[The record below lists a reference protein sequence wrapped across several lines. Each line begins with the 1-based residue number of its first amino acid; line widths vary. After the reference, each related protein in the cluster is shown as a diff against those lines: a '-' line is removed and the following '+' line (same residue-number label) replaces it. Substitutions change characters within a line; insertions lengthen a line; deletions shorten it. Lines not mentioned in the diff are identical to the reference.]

1 MGTATLERQEV
12 KQASP
17 NKTKKPLVLAAI
29 MLAMFMAAI
38 EATIVSTAM
47 PAIAADLGGFS
58 LYSWV
63 FSSYLLMNAVTV
75 LIYGKLSDLFGR
87 KPILTFGIIV
97 FLIGSLLCG
106 MATSIEM
113 LIVFRFIQGFG
124 AGAVMPIASTIV
136 GDMYTK
142 EERAKIQGY
151 LSSVWG
157 ISAILGPA
165 IGGLLVQYVSWRF
178 VFWVNIPLGILAI
191 IGLYLFLHEGVEK
204 KKHSIDYAGAGLLF
218 VSVSSFMLVMVEG
231 GVRWEW
237 ISAPV
242 FSLIALA
249 VITFIFF
256 ILQEKRA
263 KDPMMPFDI
272 WQERSILI
280 ANTTSLTT
288 GVMLIGIS
296 SFLPAFVQ
304 GVMERP
310 PIVAGFTLTTMSI
323 GWPIAA
329 MIAGKLLLKIG
340 FRTTSIIGGV
350 ALILGSIIFMTLS
363 PDDGP
368 VWAAFGSFMIGVGM
382 GFSTTAFIVS
392 IQSTVPWQKRGVA
405 TASNMFMRTLGS
417 TIGAALLGGILNSRI
432 QEHLRENGA
441 LDQFSLDSTTLLLN
455 EEQRNQL
462 SESMRVLLQD
472 GLTSALQTV
481 YLVVAGFAVISF
493 LLILLLPKKNEESG
507 NS

>member
-242 FSLIALA
+242 FSLISLSL
-249 VITFIFF
+249 ITFIFF

-329 MIAGKLLLKIG
+329 MIAGRLLLKIG

-350 ALILGSIIFMTLS
+350 ALILGSIIFRTLS

>member
-1 MGTATLERQEV
+1 MGTATLERPKV

-242 FSLIALA
+242 FSLIALS
-249 VITFIFF
+249 VISFIFF

-329 MIAGKLLLKIG
+329 MIAGRLLLKIG

>member
-329 MIAGKLLLKIG
+329 MIAGRLLLKIG

-417 TIGAALLGGILNSRI
+417 TIGAAMLGGILNSRI

>member
-1 MGTATLERQEV
+1 MVTAEREREAIGQGRE
-12 KQASP
+12 K
-17 NKTKKPLVLAAI
+17 KTKRPFVLAAI
-29 MLAMFMAAI
+29 MLAMFMAAV

-87 KPILTFGIIV
+87 KPILIFGIVV
-97 FLIGSLLCG
+97 FLIGSILCG
-106 MATSIEM
+106 MAGSIEM

-178 VFWVNIPLGILAI
+178 VFWVNVPLGILAI
-191 IGLYLFLHEGVEK
+191 IGLLLYLHEGIEK

-218 VSVSSFMLVMVEG
+218 VSVSSLMYVLVEG
-231 GVRWEW
+231 GVRYEW
-237 ISAPV
+237 TSIPILFLISI
-242 FSLIALA
+242 F
-249 VITFIFF
+249 VITFVLF
-256 ILQEKRA
+256 IIQENRA
-263 KDPMMPFDI
+263 VDPMMPFDI
-272 WQERSILI
+272 WKERSILI
-280 ANTTSLTT
+280 ANSTSLTT

-329 MIAGKLLLKIG
+329 MIAGRVLLKIG

-368 VWAAFGSFMIGVGM
+368 LWAAFGSFMIGVGM
-382 GFSTTAFIVS
+382 GFSTTSFIVS
-392 IQSTVPWQKRGVA
+392 IQSNVPWQKRGVA

-432 QEHLRENGA
+432 QEHLKENGMNGE
-441 LDQFSLDSTTLLLN
+441 FSLDSTTLLLN

-462 SESMRVLLQD
+462 SESMRTLLQD

-481 YLVVAGFAVISF
+481 YIVVAAFAVISF
-493 LLILLLPKKNEESG
+493 LLILLLPKKE
-507 NS
+507 